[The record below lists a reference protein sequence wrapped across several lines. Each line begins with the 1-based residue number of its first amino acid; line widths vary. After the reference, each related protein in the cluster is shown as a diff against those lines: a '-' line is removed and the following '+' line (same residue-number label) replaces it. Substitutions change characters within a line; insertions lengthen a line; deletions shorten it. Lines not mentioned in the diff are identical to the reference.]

1 MLVIAFSLQ
10 QFLMLANF
18 TNLASFHNNNF
29 VSTNNRGKRWATTNV
44 VRPCMSSSSDFWMY
58 FSLSVSRAL
67 VASSRSK
74 SGAFFKSALAIEMRC
89 FWPPDSLLP
98 ASPTG
103 VGIQSLRQSFNK
115 WHQVRC
121 ASSFLDLRS
130 RCILVTI
137 GNICRYCVI
146 EDE

>member
-1 MLVIAFSLQ
+1 
-10 QFLMLANF
+10 MLANF

-29 VSTNNRGKRWATTNV
+29 VSTNNRGETMGNNKCCAPLHELIKRLLDV
-44 VRPCMSSSSDFWMY
+44 F
-58 FSLSVSRAL
+58 F
-67 VASSRSK
+67 
-74 SGAFFKSALAIEMRC
+74 AFRIQSTSCLIQKQKRCKSALAIEMRC

-103 VGIQSLRQSFNK
+103 VSIQSLRQSFNK